1 MSKYT
6 TELRYICETESGLEE
21 SVGYNDVA
29 NVIANS
35 RGKIFSFGYPIFDE
49 NYRAT
54 LETKILKHY
63 YTREICEETY
73 GLWKL
78 RLDQK
83 MNEIMP
89 YYNQLYKSALLEFNP
104 FYDVD
109 ITTEHSTTQN
119 LQGSFENTTQETGE
133 IKTKEQNKGKETTTD
148 TINKNE
154 PITRQER
161 DLYSDTPQSGLDKVE
176 DGEYLTNARFK
187 EFVDTGERT
196 STLEFDDRVKEITT
210 GFNDRITKNEGG
222 NENTTTEEYLESVKG
237 KRGGQSYAKLLDEYR
252 KTFLNIDL
260 MVVNELNDLFMLLW

>member
-29 NVIANS
+29 SVIANAIP
-35 RGKIFSFGYPIFDE
+35 KVFSFNFPIFDE
-49 NYRAT
+49 NYRT
-54 LETKILKHY
+54 VLETKILKHY

-83 MNEIMP
+83 LNEIMP

-109 ITTEHSTTQN
+109 LTTQHSTTQN
-119 LQGSFENTTQETGE
+119 LEGSFSNKTNEAGTGKAERTETG
-133 IKTKEQNKGKETTTD
+133 KEKET
-148 TINKNE
+148 INYADREHYKK
-154 PITRQER
+154 
-161 DLYSDTPQSGLDKVE
+161 DLYSDTPQNGLDNVE
-176 DGEYLTNARFK
+176 GGDYLTNAR
-187 EFVDTGERT
+187 
-196 STLEFDDRVKEITT
+196 ITT
-210 GFNDRITKNEGG
+210 DIDSGAEAREREFNGRK
-222 NENTTTEEYLESVKG
+222 TTTDTTTRNNIEGEGTNQSETTEQYLETVKG
-237 KRGGQSYAKLLDEYR
+237 KRGGNSYAKLLQEYR

-260 MVVNELNDLFMLLW
+260 MVIEELNDLFILLW